1 MILVKNKKELEDA
14 IKLREAE
21 VAIKGIVMK
30 LACKGAAKFQKVRNP
45 SLNML
50 YGAFSETAT
59 IAVIV
64 IAAITGLAIIAMCKK
79 YDVEIDY
86 NEGKVKF
93 KYNNVD
99 MFLH

>member
-1 MILVKNKKELEDA
+1 MNTHKVK
-14 IKLREAE
+14 
-21 VAIKGIVMK
+21 
-30 LACKGAAKFQKVRNP
+30 
-45 SLNML
+45 
-50 YGAFSETAT
+50 
-59 IAVIV
+59 
-64 IAAITGLAIIAMCKK
+64 IIADSTCDLSPELIKK